1 MYVEKIAVRAVP
13 NVRMW
18 SVTLSV
24 SQDRQPS
31 IIAVKTTLSA
41 RSTRVWF
48 VMLYESRD
56 RQSQKLGILHQLE
69 GDDQVTRR
77 CDFTNI

>member
-1 MYVEKIAVRAVP
+1 MYVEKIAVKTVP

-31 IIAVKTTLSA
+31 IAAVKTALNA
-41 RSTRVWF
+41 LV
-48 VMLYESRD
+48 
-56 RQSQKLGILHQLE
+56 
-69 GDDQVTRR
+69 
-77 CDFTNI
+77 